1 MNLEVFFKKTDTL
14 INYYGKLR
22 KRTRSEA
29 LIRMGKNQNERDVTE
44 MLMFATDSGNKIM
57 ALKRA
62 ILLMPFPSKAQ
73 PQNVSEWI

>member
-1 MNLEVFFKKTDTL
+1 MNLEVFFEKTDTP

-22 KRTRSEA
+22 KRTRSET
-29 LIRMGKNQNERDVTE
+29 LICMEENQSERDVTE

-57 ALKRA
+57 ALKTA

-73 PQNVSEWI
+73 PQNV